1 MIQSEYWIS
10 ELAELS
16 GVSTRTIRYYIQ
28 EGLLPQPEVR
38 GKYAVFNDEYMQRL
52 RLIKYLKDAYL
63 PLNRIREL
71 LDSLPES
78 QVVPL
83 LNEFEADPVSALSSL
98 QALPILEQQDAAPSQ
113 PEPEKNLNALEYINA
128 LRENR
133 TIREKK
139 PSTPAASPAPQ
150 TKRQYLHL
158 DTPAID
164 EWRRV
169 ELVPGLELHLRLPV
183 NTRVQ
188 KLVDQL
194 IDLARNFN
202 L

>member
-71 LDSLPES
+71 LDSLTES

-83 LNEFEADPVSALSSL
+83 LKEFEADPVNALSSL
-98 QALPILEQQDAAPSQ
+98 QALPILEQQDAAPAQ
-113 PEPEKNLNALEYINA
+113 PEPEKNLNALEYINS

-133 TIREKK
+133 SIRERK
-139 PSTPAASPAPQ
+139 PSSPQ
-150 TKRQYLHL
+150 VKRQYLQME
-158 DTPAID
+158 TPPTD

-169 ELVPGLELHLRLPV
+169 ELAPGLELHLRLPV
-183 NTRVQ
+183 NSRVQ

-194 IDLARNFN
+194 IDLARNFK